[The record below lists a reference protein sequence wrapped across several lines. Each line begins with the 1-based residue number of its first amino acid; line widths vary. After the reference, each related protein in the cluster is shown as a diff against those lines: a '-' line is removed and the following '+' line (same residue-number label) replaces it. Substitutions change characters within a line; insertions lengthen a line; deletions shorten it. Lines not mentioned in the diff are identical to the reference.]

1 MVYLANI
8 RSESVL
14 LAQRKEFGSAAAGF
28 FTRCL
33 LNLYCLNPTFISLLQ
48 YKPFQGFAL
57 ISNGFVGVKNY
68 NTEQAS
74 LS

>member
-8 RSESVL
+8 RSESLL

-33 LNLYCLNPTFISLLQ
+33 LKLKFVLYKSYLHFSLSIYIL
-48 YKPFQGFAL
+48 FLGFAL
-57 ISNGFVGVKNY
+57 ISYGFVG
-68 NTEQAS
+68 E
-74 LS
+74 